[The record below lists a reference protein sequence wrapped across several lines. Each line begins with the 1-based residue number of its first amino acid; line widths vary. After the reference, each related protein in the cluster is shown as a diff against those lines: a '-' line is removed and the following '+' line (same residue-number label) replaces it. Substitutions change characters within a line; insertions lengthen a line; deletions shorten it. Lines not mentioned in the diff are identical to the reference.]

1 MKNGKHMYLLTTD
14 KINNMIDSGYSF
26 GSILGYIRDLYQRSI
41 IYYSE
46 KNDLVNYLK
55 KEMKARKLI

>member
-1 MKNGKHMYLLTTD
+1 MGSPVID

-41 IYYSE
+41 IYYGE
-46 KNDLVNYLK
+46 KDDLVDYLK
-55 KEMKARKLI
+55 REMKARKLI

>member
-1 MKNGKHMYLLTTD
+1 MYLPVID

-26 GSILGYIRDLYQRSI
+26 GSILGYLRNLYQRGI

-46 KNDLVNYLK
+46 KNDLVDYLK
-55 KEMKARKLI
+55 TEMKARKLI